1 MMRRGLIALLSVG
14 LVTAALLEASA
25 ADRRFAVVVGFN
37 GSDDPELEHLAYA
50 DDDAMRYSQLLGHV
64 AERVELLTELDEE
77 SRALWGTTTTKLP
90 TRDGVMNA
98 IRDIRREMAKAR
110 AEGDRPILYFVYSG
124 HGNYDAEG
132 KGYVHLHDGRFTT
145 RDLYGH
151 VIGSGS
157 SEEPVVLIV
166 DACNASLLVHSRGSR
181 RRRVASTSLKLE
193 NYPHVG
199 VILASSSVG
208 ETHEWGKYLSGIFSH
223 EVRSGLLGPADVD
236 DDGRITFAEL
246 AAFVASANAQVT
258 NPTVRV
264 TPYIR
269 PPLAAPGLALIDL
282 NTARFPAR
290 VRIEGEVAGKA
301 HLVNS
306 DLLRVADFNRARG
319 HSFWL
324 AIPEGS
330 THALVHKD
338 VEYVV
343 PPDARGELGLAD
355 LDRRE
360 RARVSS
366 RGAGSRYF
374 ERTLFQES
382 YGTEV
387 ARKYLEDE
395 YVQDLEVIRYEALP
409 WYHNGKAWATV
420 SAGLAALA
428 TGGALHA
435 QAVDTRDRALS
446 SPWAS
451 ERARLNGEI
460 ERYESSA
467 WLAAGVGTAA
477 LLGGALWFT
486 LDVPLTEE
494 RYQPPLRVQLG
505 PNGVK
510 LEASFD

>member
-1 MMRRGLIALLSVG
+1 MRVACAAMLCLG
-14 LVTAALLEASA
+14 LVSLLTLEASA

-50 DDDAMRYSQLLGHV
+50 DDDAMRYSQLLSHFS
-64 AERVELLTELDEE
+64 ERVELLTELDAE
-77 SRALWGTTTTKLP
+77 SRALWGGAAPVRPSRAAVMRAIKDVR
-90 TRDGVMNA
+90 RD
-98 IRDIRREMAKAR
+98 MAQAR

-132 KGYVHLHDGRFTT
+132 KGYVHLQDGRFTT
-145 RDLYGH
+145 RDLYGQ
-151 VIGSGS
+151 VIGSGGS
-157 SEEPVVLIV
+157 DDPVVLIV

-236 DDGRITFAEL
+236 DDGKITFAEL

-290 VRIEGEVAGKA
+290 VRIEGEVQGKA
-301 HLVNS
+301 HLVNGE
-306 DLLRVADFNRARG
+306 LLRVADFNRARG

-324 AIPEGS
+324 AIPRGS
-330 THALVHKD
+330 THALVHDD

-343 PPDARGELGLAD
+343 PPEARGELTLAQ
-355 LDRRE
+355 LQRRDR
-360 RARVSS
+360 AQVSS

-382 YGTEV
+382 YGADY
-387 ARKYLEDE
+387 ARRYLEED
-395 YVQDLEVIRYEALP
+395 YVRDLEVVRYEALP
-409 WYHNGKAWATV
+409 WYENTRAWATV
-420 SAGLAALA
+420 GAGFAALA
-428 TGGALHA
+428 AGGVMHA
-435 QAVDTRDRALS
+435 EAMDTRDRALA

-451 ERARLNGEI
+451 ERASLNAEL
-460 ERYESSA
+460 ERYESGA
-467 WLAAGVGTAA
+467 WLAAGVGAAA
-477 LLGGALWFT
+477 LLGGALW
-486 LDVPLTEE
+486 LSMDVPLTEE
-494 RYQPPLRVQLG
+494 RYQPPLRVRLG
-505 PNGVK
+505 PTGVQ
-510 LEASFD
+510 LEANFE

>member
-1 MMRRGLIALLSVG
+1 MRF
-14 LVTAALLEASA
+14 ASA
-25 ADRRFAVVVGFN
+25 GVVSLVLMALSLGDAAAEDRRFAVVVGFN
-37 GSDDPELEHLAYA
+37 GSDDPELQHLAYA
-50 DDDAMRYSQLLGHV
+50 DDDAMRYSQLLGHM
-64 AERVELLTELDEE
+64 AERVVLLTELDKE
-77 SRALWGTTTTKLP
+77 SRALWGSSPTQLP
-90 TRDGVMNA
+90 TRDAVMEA
-98 IRDIRREMAKAR
+98 IRDVRRDMAKAR
-110 AEGDRPILYFVYSG
+110 AEGDRAILYFVYSG

-132 KGYVHLHDGRFTT
+132 KGYVHLRDGRFTT

-157 SEEPVVLIV
+157 TEEPVVLIV

-223 EVRSGLLGPADVD
+223 EVRSGLLGAADVD

-246 AAFVASANAQVT
+246 AAFVASANEQVT
-258 NPTVRV
+258 NPTVRL

-269 PPLAAPGLALIDL
+269 PPLSAPGLALIDL

-290 VRIEGEVAGKA
+290 VRIDDEIAGKA
-301 HLVNS
+301 HLVNR
-306 DLLRVADFNRARG
+306 DLLRIADFNRAQG

-324 AIPEGS
+324 AIPNGS
-330 THALVHKD
+330 AHALVHND
-338 VEYVV
+338 TEYVV
-343 PPDARGELGLAD
+343 PPGAQGDLQLAQ
-355 LDRRE
+355 LDKRD
-360 RARVSS
+360 RAQVSS

-382 YGTEV
+382 YGADY
-387 ARKYLEDE
+387 ARRYLHED
-395 YVQDLEVIRYEALP
+395 YVRELEVIRFEELP
-409 WYHNGKAWATV
+409 WYENSKAWVAV

-428 TGGALHA
+428 TGGVLHG
-435 QAVDTRDRALS
+435 QAVDTRHQALS

-451 ERARLNGEI
+451 ERARLNGEL

-467 WLAAGVGTAA
+467 WLAASVGTAA

-486 LDVPLTEE
+486 LDLPLVEE

-505 PNGVK
+505 PNGLR